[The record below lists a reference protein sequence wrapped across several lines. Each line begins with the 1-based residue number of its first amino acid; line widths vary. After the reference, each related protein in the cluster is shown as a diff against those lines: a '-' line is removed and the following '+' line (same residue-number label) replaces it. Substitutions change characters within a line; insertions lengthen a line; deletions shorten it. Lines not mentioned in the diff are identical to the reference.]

1 MNGTKGTESY
11 PVKIKPYVLALS
23 AVWVVIVSA
32 SLIWNVY
39 QERQQ
44 ILDAAYIQASVA
56 FDKDVIYRRWN
67 AEHGGVYIPITDKT
81 QPNPYLNVPERE
93 ITTPS
98 GLALTLIN
106 PAYMTRQVHELAKE
120 TYGVLGHITSLDPI
134 RPENAADRWE
144 TQALG
149 AFERGVKEVSSVEEM
164 GGKTYMRLM
173 RPLLT
178 EKGCLKC
185 HAAQGYKLGDIRG
198 GISVALPMT
207 PLLAIE
213 QSHILTLSL
222 GHGLLWLFG
231 MVGIVLGTYRLNN
244 QITERKR
251 SEKEREKLIIKL
263 REALDNVR
271 TLRGLLPICSICK
284 KIRDD
289 EGNWHQVDAYII
301 NHTTAE
307 LSHDF
312 CPECFKKW
320 QEKELSGK

>member
-1 MNGTKGTESY
+1 MNRTKGTESY
-11 PVKIKPYVLALS
+11 PVKIKPYALAVV
-23 AVWVVIVSA
+23 AAWVVIVSA

-98 GLALTLIN
+98 GLALTLMN
-106 PAYMTRQVHELAKE
+106 PAYMTRQVHELARKA
-120 TYGVLGHITSLDPI
+120 YGVLGHITSLDPI
-134 RPENAADRWE
+134 RPENAADGWE
-144 TQALG
+144 TQALE

-173 RPLLT
+173 LPLTT

-185 HAAQGYKLGDIRG
+185 HAEQGYKLGDIRG
-198 GISVALPMT
+198 GISVSLPMAS
-207 PLLAIE
+207 LWAIE
-213 QSHILTLSL
+213 QSQILTLSL
-222 GHGLLWLFG
+222 GHGILWLFG
-231 MVGIVLGTYRLNN
+231 MVGIIRGTYRLNN
-244 QITERKR
+244 QVTKRKR
-251 SEKEREKLIIKL
+251 AEQGREKLIIEL
-263 REALDNVR
+263 REALANVR
-271 TLRGLLPICSICK
+271 TLRGLLPICSVCK

-289 EGNWHQVDAYII
+289 DGYWHQVDAYIKD
-301 NHTTAE
+301 HTAAE
-307 LSHDF
+307 LSHGF

-320 QEKELSGK
+320 REQELGGK